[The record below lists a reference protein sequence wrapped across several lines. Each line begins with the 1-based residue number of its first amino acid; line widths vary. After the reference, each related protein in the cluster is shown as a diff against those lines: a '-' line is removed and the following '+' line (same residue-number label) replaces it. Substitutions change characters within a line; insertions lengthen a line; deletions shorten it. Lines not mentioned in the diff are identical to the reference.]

1 MLQAKDLAIRRAERM
16 VIEGANIAI
25 RPGAITAICGP
36 NGAGKSSLLAGLAG
50 LLRPVRGELSID
62 GKSLDGIAPRVRA
75 RTLGFLP
82 QDAEAAWDVDV
93 KTLVGLGRMPWRAVP
108 GRPARAAAQ
117 EDRSAV
123 GEAMSA
129 MELGALAD
137 RPLSTLSGGER
148 ARAMMARVLAGKPR
162 YILADEP
169 FASLDIGHARDLAR
183 LLREQA
189 GQGRG
194 LAVVMHDL
202 ALAMNIADTVIVL
215 DAGRIVADAPP
226 EQALSAETIARVW
239 RADVRWLG
247 QAGARAL
254 SIGTGKNNPGNARG
268 RESGA
273 SVREWVRQFCSW
285 PVPSEVPADR
295 AAARLM
301 LPASGLRRANLS
313 LSSPSSCHSG
323 FRTRNLR
330 QR

>member
-1 MLQAKDLAIRRAERM
+1 MLQAKDLAIARAERM

-62 GKSLDGIAPRVRA
+62 GKSLDGIALRVRA

-117 EDRSAV
+117 EDRGAV

-189 GQGRG
+189 RQGRG

-254 SIGTGKNNPGNARG
+254 SI
-268 RESGA
+268 
-273 SVREWVRQFCSW
+273 
-285 PVPSEVPADR
+285 
-295 AAARLM
+295 
-301 LPASGLRRANLS
+301 
-313 LSSPSSCHSG
+313 
-323 FRTRNLR
+323 
-330 QR
+330 